1 MVYFW
6 YFCQQVNNGFAALR
20 QHIPSTVLATLASPA
35 SPTPSSSGRGASK
48 KLSKVETLRLAVEYI
63 RSLQKMLEDHESE
76 TSSKCSM
83 SENSLPEER
92 YFTSSQYS
100 QYPIILPTPP
110 PSSEASS
117 SPTPSQSSETSSHAA
132 FTNTSYKQY
141 SYDNYEPNSPEDE
154 ELLLDA
160 IFHWQQTS

>member
-1 MVYFW
+1 
-6 YFCQQVNNGFAALR
+6 
-20 QHIPSTVLATLASPA
+20 
-35 SPTPSSSGRGASK
+35 
-48 KLSKVETLRLAVEYI
+48 
-63 RSLQKMLEDHESE
+63 MLEDHEGES
-76 TSSKCSM
+76 SSKSSM

-100 QYPIILPTPP
+100 HYPVILPTPP

-117 SPTPSQSSETSSHAA
+117 PTPSQSSEASSNAA

-141 SYDNYEPNSPEDE
+141 SYDNYEPNSPADE